1 MASQSGKKTAVANV
15 QTLKELHLISLVIN
29 LLALV
34 CILVFKRPASIWKY
48 IVFSAPAFGCQYV
61 LESSGRPRYTVEA
74 GQPKLVRSGDDIKG
88 PGLFEYMFD
97 TVYVTWLCDL
107 LMVVF
112 GSNKVW
118 WLYTVIPGY
127 LAYKVSSVAK
137 LFFGKL
143 KAKAGPPVE
152 VEEQKSKRQAKA
164 EQRQKTQRV
173 RAR

>member
-1 MASQSGKKTAVANV
+1 MASQSGKKTAVANS
-15 QTLKELHLISLVIN
+15 QTLKELHLISLAIN
-29 LLALV
+29 VLALV
-34 CILVFKRPASIWKY
+34 CILVFRRPASIWKY
-48 IVFSAPAFGCQYV
+48 LVLSAPAFGCQYV
-61 LESSGRPRYTVEA
+61 LESSGRPQYTVEA
-74 GQPKLVRSGDDIKG
+74 GQRKLVRSGDDIKG

-97 TVYVTWLCDL
+97 TVYITWLCDV

-118 WLYTVIPGY
+118 WLYAVIPGY

-143 KAKAGPPVE
+143 KTSVKQVPVE
-152 VEEQKSKRQAKA
+152 EEQKSKRQVKA